1 MKAEPG
7 SKIRL
12 MAEIAGWSGTGA
24 IVGAYLLVS
33 MGVVDG
39 AGWVYQI
46 LNLTGAL
53 GLIGIA
59 YLKGLRQNVVLN
71 LFWAAIGILAILK
84 LLGVI

>member
-7 SKIRL
+7 SKLRL
-12 MAEIAGWSGTGA
+12 LAEIAGWYGTGA

-33 MGVVDG
+33 MDVVDG

-71 LFWAAIGILAILK
+71 LFWAAIGIMAILK